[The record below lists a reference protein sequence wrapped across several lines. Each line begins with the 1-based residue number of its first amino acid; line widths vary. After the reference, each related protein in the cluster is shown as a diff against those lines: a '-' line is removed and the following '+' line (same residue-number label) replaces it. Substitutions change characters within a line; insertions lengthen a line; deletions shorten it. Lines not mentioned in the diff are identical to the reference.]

1 MGKHGKNQQKTTEPK
16 FSLQSP
22 INSNPSSNNKEQKTN
37 NLLKINLQ
45 STSPP
50 KKVRLFDL
58 PQEYNIEEKHSNKF
72 DMHYPRPN
80 RFYNKY
86 ESRKCS
92 KDSTSDSV
100 SLEDFLE
107 NDYNNNNLKINN
119 NKYNQKSKFKSQASD
134 FKIKYKTELC
144 KYFEINGYCKFGD
157 NCAYAHGIDN
167 LRSKVTN
174 SISYRTRKCV
184 QFFENGY
191 CPYGNRCQFA
201 HQLKSN
207 IINNP
212 YDRKMTY
219 KKIMETISKIENV
232 KNIKSLIEKSRLSV
246 FEDIVQNPNQ
256 AIKST
261 LLEDI
266 KEIRKED
273 IYERIDNNDQH

>member
-1 MGKHGKNQQKTTEPK
+1 MGKHGKNPQKKIEQKMTPQSHINSSPSSDIKDQNSANLPK
-16 FSLQSP
+16 VNLQS
-22 INSNPSSNNKEQKTN
+22 
-37 NLLKINLQ
+37 

-50 KKVRLFDL
+50 KKIRLFDL

-72 DMHYPRPN
+72 DMRYPRPN
-80 RFYNKY
+80 RFFNKY

-92 KDSTSDSV
+92 KDSTCDSV
-100 SLEDFLE
+100 SLEDYLE
-107 NDYNNNNLKINN
+107 NDFNNQKINN
-119 NKYNQKSKFKSQASD
+119 NKFSQKTKFKSQASD

-219 KKIMETISKIENV
+219 KKTMETISKIENV

-246 FEDIVQNPNQ
+246 FEEIIPNTNQ
-256 AIKST
+256 IIKST

-266 KEIRKED
+266 KEIRKGD
-273 IYERIDNNDQH
+273 IYERIHDN

>member
-1 MGKHGKNQQKTTEPK
+1 MGKHGKNPHKKNEQKMTP
-16 FSLQSP
+16 QSH
-22 INSNPSSNNKEQKTN
+22 INSNPSSNNKDQKTT
-37 NLLKINLQ
+37 NLPKVNLQ
-45 STSPP
+45 SSTSPP

-80 RFYNKY
+80 RFFNKY

-107 NDYNNNNLKINN
+107 NDYNNQKINN
-119 NKYNQKSKFKSQASD
+119 NKFNQKTKFKSQASD

-219 KKIMETISKIENV
+219 KKTMETISKIENV

-266 KEIRKED
+266 KEIRKGD
-273 IYERIDNNDQH
+273 IYERIDDDN